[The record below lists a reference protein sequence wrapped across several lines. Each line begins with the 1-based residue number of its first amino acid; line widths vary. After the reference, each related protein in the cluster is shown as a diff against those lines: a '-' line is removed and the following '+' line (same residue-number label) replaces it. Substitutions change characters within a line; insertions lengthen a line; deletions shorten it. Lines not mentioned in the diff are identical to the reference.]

1 MLNRRLIRVKV
12 FQAFYAYD
20 NQENEKGKIKSY
32 LLRSL
37 KGIEDTFFNVLLF
50 PYEFT
55 HFMNMEFNQSSS
67 GLRNN
72 SERRVAAQKLSG
84 FELWKHFESTPEI
97 KDRIEKPRHNWQID
111 KDFMRSMVKVLLEES
126 FFRNYVLGEAEEKT
140 TISES
145 QFLIEWLEYL
155 CQKNEDFHQQMENLD
170 MHWED
175 EKAAVLQSI
184 KKLLKDGGTHPLPI
198 PAVSTDWEEDS
209 GFAMDLFDCAVAS
222 EESYSKII
230 SEYTPDWE
238 VDRIAKTDMQLM
250 VLALCEFTKFPY
262 IPLKVSMNEYLELA
276 KRYST
281 PQSSK
286 FINGV
291 LDKLMKKLQAENKII
306 KKGRGLLE

>member
-20 NQENEKGKIKSY
+20 NQENEKGKVKSY

-50 PYEFT
+50 PYEFS
-55 HFMNMEFNQSSS
+55 HFMNMEFNQAAP
-67 GLRNN
+67 GIRNT
-72 SERRVAAQKLSG
+72 SERRIAAQKLSG
-84 FELWKHFESTPEI
+84 LQIWKSFEETPEI
-97 KDRIEKPRHNWQID
+97 SERIKKPRHNWQID
-111 KDFMRSMVKVLLEES
+111 KDFLRSITKNLLEEP
-126 FFRNYVLGEAEEKT
+126 FFREYALDESEKEEQ
-140 TISES
+140 ISEET
-145 QFLIEWLEYL
+145 FLMAWLEYL
-155 CQKNEDFHQQMENLD
+155 CNKNEDFQQQMEALD

-175 EKAAVLQSI
+175 EKSPVLQSL
-184 KKLLKDGGTHPLPI
+184 KKLFKDGVSAPLPI

-222 EESYSKII
+222 EESYSNMI

-291 LDKLMKKLQAENKII
+291 LDKLMKKLQEENKII